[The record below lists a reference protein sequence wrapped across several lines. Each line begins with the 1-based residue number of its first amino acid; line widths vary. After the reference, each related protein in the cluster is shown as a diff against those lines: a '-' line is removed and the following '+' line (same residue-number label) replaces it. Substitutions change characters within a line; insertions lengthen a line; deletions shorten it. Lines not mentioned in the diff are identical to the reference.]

1 MDSGEPQTEAH
12 AGEPHDDAPTKR
24 IRLDLSYDGTA
35 FSGWASQ
42 PGLRTVQGELEA
54 ALATVFRR
62 AGPSPRLTVAG
73 RTDVGVHA
81 TGQVAHVDL
90 TDAQLR
96 ILNRPDRGGRPGPA
110 GPSALARRLNG
121 IAGLESDVR
130 VASSAFAPEGFDAR
144 FSAMWRRYEYRIA
157 DAEAAQDPRSRF
169 YTLWHPA
176 SLDVVAM
183 DDAAR
188 ALLGLHDFATF
199 CKPREGAT
207 TIRELQA
214 FTWERDADGVLVAR
228 LQADAFCRSMVR
240 ALVGA
245 CVAVG
250 GAKLTADR
258 AVALRDAARRSSEFI
273 VMPAKGLTMT
283 EVGYPPDAELAA
295 RAEQTRARRG
305 LPDQQGID

>member
-1 MDSGEPQTEAH
+1 MESGEPQIEAH
-12 AGEPHDDAPTKR
+12 ADDHTRR
-24 IRLDLSYDGTA
+24 IRLDLSYDGTG
-35 FSGWASQ
+35 FSGWARQ

-62 AGPSPRLTVAG
+62 AGEPPQLTVAG

-96 ILNRPDRGGRPGPA
+96 ILNRADRGGRPGPK

-121 IAGLESDVR
+121 IAGLESDIR
-130 VASSAFAPEGFDAR
+130 VASSEFAAPGFDAR
-144 FSAMWRRYEYRIA
+144 FSAEWRRYEYRIA
-157 DAEAAQDPRSRF
+157 DAEAAQDPRRRLH
-169 YTLWHPA
+169 TLWHPA
-176 SLDVVAM
+176 ALDVAAM
-183 DDAAR
+183 HEAAQS
-188 ALLGLHDFATF
+188 LLGLHDFATF
-199 CKPREGAT
+199 CKPRPHAT

-214 FTWERDADGVLVAR
+214 FTWRRDDDGVLVAQ

-250 GAKLTADR
+250 GAKLTAGR
-258 AVALRDAARRSSEFI
+258 AVELRDGARRSSEFI

-283 EVGYPPDAELAA
+283 EVGYPPDAELGS
-295 RAEQTRARRG
+295 RAELTRQRRAVDGPG
-305 LPDQQGID
+305 LPDSQGID

>member
-1 MDSGEPQTEAH
+1 MDSSQPETEARL
-12 AGEPHDDAPTKR
+12 AEPTRR
-24 IRLDLSYDGTA
+24 IRLDISYDGTA

-62 AGPSPRLTVAG
+62 AGEPPRLTVAG

-121 IAGLESDVR
+121 IAGLESDIR
-130 VASSAFAPEGFDAR
+130 VASSEFAPEGFDAR
-144 FSAMWRRYEYRIA
+144 FSAVWRRYEYRIA
-157 DAEAAQDPRSRF
+157 DAEAAQDPRRRLH
-169 YTLWHPA
+169 TLWHPA
-176 SLDVVAM
+176 ALDVGAM
-183 DDAAR
+183 HDAAQ

-214 FTWERDADGVLVAR
+214 FTWERDADGVLIAR

-250 GAKLTADR
+250 GAKLTAGR
-258 AVALRDAARRSSEFI
+258 AVELREAARRSSEFI

-283 EVGYPPDAELAA
+283 EVGYPPDAELAS
-295 RAEQTRARRG
+295 RAEQTRARRTG
-305 LPDQQGID
+305 LPDSQGID